1 MDIKKEGIG
10 IIAIILF
17 IIPLAS
23 GGYWVVKS
31 VTSGP
36 VVSKVDTFAVS
47 NHGLVKFSVQE
58 KEASELARLFDEEKE
73 EMTLSEEEKE
83 EIEEDAMADEFTD
96 EEWDCQVVV

>member
-1 MDIKKEGIG
+1 MDNKKEGIG

-36 VVSKVDTFAVS
+36 EVSKVDTFAVS
-47 NHGLVKFSVQE
+47 NHVLMKFSVQE

-73 EMTLSEEEKE
+73 EMTLTEEDKE
-83 EIEEDAMADEFTD
+83 EIEEDAVADEFPD
-96 EEWDCQVVV
+96 DSGD